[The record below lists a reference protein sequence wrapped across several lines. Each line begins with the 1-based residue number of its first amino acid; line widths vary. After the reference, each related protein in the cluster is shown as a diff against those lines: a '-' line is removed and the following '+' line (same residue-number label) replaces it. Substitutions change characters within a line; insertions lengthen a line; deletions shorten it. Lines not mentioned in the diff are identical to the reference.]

1 MTQLVVPQIEIV
13 ESDDNYVRIVAEPLE
28 PGFGTTVGN
37 ALRRVLL
44 SSLPGAAVTSVRI
57 DGVQHEFSTIPHM
70 KEDTIDFLLNV
81 KDLRLRAL
89 SDRPGT
95 LLLEVAGRE
104 GGITAADIQVPPDYE
119 IINPELHLA
128 TLDSTE
134 GELRVELNVEQG
146 HGYVPAGESDGL
158 PIGVIPLDAIFTP
171 VRKVNYRVERT
182 RVGQVSNYDRLILEA
197 WTDGTITGVEAIS
210 QSADILLEQLSLF
223 SQLGKPAPPVVERG
237 LGAGTVLTPDRYN
250 TAIEDLSLSVRAYN
264 CLKRSGLMTVGQ
276 VLEKS
281 EDELLALRNFG
292 RKSYD
297 ELKSRLR
304 ELEFLP
310 EETVEEEV
318 PVEVPSVI
326 EEEELPA
333 MIGRGKEAAG
343 VVEEPVAGEEEAV
356 AVAEEGAPPEAA
368 KVAAP
373 PPAEEAVVAPAEEEK
388 AEAKAKAKAKGKAKA
403 KAEEPAPAA
412 EEEEGEE
419 LAEWQRM
426 LQKLKEEV
434 GEEEGKD

>member
-1 MTQLVVPQIEIV
+1 MTQLVVPQVEIV
-13 ESDDNYVRIVAEPLE
+13 ESDDNYARVVAEPLE

-81 KDLRLRAL
+81 RELRLRAL

-95 LLLEVAGRE
+95 LLLDVSGRE
-104 GGITAADIQVPPDYE
+104 GGITAADIQAPPDYE
-119 IINPELHLA
+119 ILNPELHLA
-128 TLDSTE
+128 TMDSTE
-134 GELRVELNVEQG
+134 GELRVEFNVEQG

-158 PIGVIPLDAIFTP
+158 PIGVIPMDAIFTP
-171 VRKVNYRVERT
+171 VRRVNYKVERT
-182 RVGQVSNYDRLILEA
+182 RVGQVSNYDRLVLEV
-197 WTDGTITGVEAIS
+197 WTDGTMGGVEAVS
-210 QSADILLEQLSLF
+210 QSADILLEQLALF
-223 SQLGKPAPPVVERG
+223 SQVGKPAPPVVERG

-304 ELEFLP
+304 ELSFLP
-310 EETVEEEV
+310 PETVEEEV

-333 MIGRGKEAAG
+333 VVGRA
-343 VVEEPVAGEEEAV
+343 EEPAAV
-356 AVAEEGAPPEAA
+356 AAEPAVVAEEAAPPEAA
-368 KVAAP
+368 EVAAP
-373 PPAEEAVVAPAEEEK
+373 APAEEEV
-388 AEAKAKAKAKGKAKA
+388 AAPAKKKGA
-403 KAEEPAPAA
+403 KAEEAAPVA
-412 EEEEGEE
+412 EKEEAEE
-419 LAEWQRM
+419 LAEWQRA
-426 LQKLKEEV
+426 LLKLKEETP
-434 GEEEGKD
+434 EEEEK

>member
-1 MTQLVVPQIEIV
+1 VRRWVSVTQLVVPQVEIV
-13 ESDDNYVRIVAEPLE
+13 ESDDNYARIVAEPLE

-81 KDLRLRAL
+81 RELRLRAL

-95 LLLEVAGRE
+95 LLLDVSGRE
-104 GGITAADIQVPPDYE
+104 GGITAADIQAPPDYE
-119 IINPELHLA
+119 ILNPELHLA
-128 TLDSTE
+128 TMDSTE
-134 GELRVELNVEQG
+134 GELRVEFNVEQG

-158 PIGVIPLDAIFTP
+158 PIGVIPMDAIFTP
-171 VRKVNYRVERT
+171 VRRVNYKVERT
-182 RVGQVSNYDRLILEA
+182 RVGQISNYDRLVLEV
-197 WTDGTITGVEAIS
+197 WTDGTMGGVEAIS

-223 SQLGKPAPPVVERG
+223 SQVGKPAPPVVERG
-237 LGAGTVLTPDRYN
+237 LGAGTILTPDRYN

-292 RKSYD
+292 RKSYE

-304 ELEFLP
+304 ELSFLP
-310 EETVEEEV
+310 PETVEEEV

-333 MIGRGKEAAG
+333 
-343 VVEEPVAGEEEAV
+343 VVARAEEPAAVAPEPLAAPAEPAAAAEEA
-356 AVAEEGAPPEAA
+356 APPEAA
-368 KVAAP
+368 EVAAP
-373 PPAEEAVVAPAEEEK
+373 APAGEEVAAPAKKRGAKAQK
-388 AEAKAKAKAKGKAKA
+388 AE
-403 KAEEPAPAA
+403 PAA
-412 EEEEGEE
+412 EEEEAEE
-419 LAEWQRM
+419 LAEWQRA
-426 LQKLKEEV
+426 LLKLKEEAP
-434 GEEEGKD
+434 EEEEK